1 MLNVEEGDVL
11 GAKRNLEVT
20 NRLVVPV
27 NIPFRLVVTSGD
39 VLHSFALP
47 EFAIKMDAVP
57 GRLNSVLSFIT
68 KPGVFY
74 GQCSELCG
82 VGHGFMPICVE
93 AVSYDVYIDYLTKL
107 YVILNNL
114 NMEQEANNALAVKFF
129 MNDLSNSKK
138 LN

>member
-1 MLNVEEGDVL
+1 
-11 GAKRNLEVT
+11 
-20 NRLVVPV
+20 
-27 NIPFRLVVTSGD
+27 
-39 VLHSFALP
+39 
-47 EFAIKMDAVP
+47 MDAVP

-93 AVSYDVYIDYLTKL
+93 AVSYDVYIDYLNKL

-114 NMEQEANNALAVKFF
+114 KLEDASDNAVAVQFL
-129 MNDLSNSKK
+129 MNDFTK
-138 LN
+138 LNKIN